1 MHREGAF
8 SCAHLKGLI
17 MIRPSALAF
26 AASLLALSACG
37 PDAGNQTD
45 APVEV
50 RGALAFEA
58 DGLDA
63 DVFAVVEL
71 ADASDPEAPQAGF
84 ARIEIAGRDSPV
96 AFSFQADPAQIDPDA
111 SYAVT
116 AAAFSGS
123 EPVLLSDPVPVDVS
137 RRPIEAGTVTLAPL
151 IIEDGLDGGGQEGPA
166 DAVYQCGDIPVIVE
180 FDGQGGATLYHAED
194 EFALRRTE
202 EGGARYALEG
212 DPSTFLED
220 RGGEAVIE
228 VRGESLGQC
237 LRFF

>member
-1 MHREGAF
+1 
-8 SCAHLKGLI
+8 
-17 MIRPSALAF
+17 MIRPSAIA

-37 PDAGNQTD
+37 PDARDDAD

-50 RGALAFEA
+50 RGELAFEA
-58 DGLDA
+58 EGLDA

-84 ARIEIAGRDSPV
+84 ARIEIAGADSPV
-96 AFSFQADPAQIDPDA
+96 AFSFQADPAQIDPQA

-151 IIEDGLDGGGQEGPA
+151 IIEDGLEGGTQEGPA

-202 EGGARYALEG
+202 ETGTRYALED

-228 VRGESLGQC
+228 VGGESLGQC

>member
-1 MHREGAF
+1 
-8 SCAHLKGLI
+8 
-17 MIRPSALAF
+17 MIRLP
-26 AASLLALSACG
+26 LLASAAALLVLSACG
-37 PDAGNQTD
+37 PGAEDSTD
-45 APVEV
+45 APAEV
-50 RGALAFEA
+50 RGELAFEA
-58 DGLDA
+58 EGLPQ

-71 ADASDPEAPQAGF
+71 ADAADPEAPQAGS
-84 ARIEIAGRDSPV
+84 ARIEIAGADSPV
-96 AFSFQADPAQIDPDA
+96 AFSFQADPGQIDPDA

-151 IIEDGLDGGGQEGPA
+151 IMEEGLEGGAHEGPA

-180 FDGQGGATLYHAED
+180 YDGRGGARLFHAED

-202 EGGARYALEG
+202 ETRARYELES

-228 VRGESLGQC
+228 VGGESLGQC